1 MTNCKV
7 IVNAVRKGLRPY
19 PDRLYAVDGTD
30 CVINALSAA
39 DRVIILTQS
48 YDCCSV
54 F

>member
-1 MTNCKV
+1 MQSEKDCDH
-7 IVNAVRKGLRPY
+7 IRIDCMPSMGL
-19 PDRLYAVDGTD
+19 T
-30 CVINALSAA
+30 VINALSAA